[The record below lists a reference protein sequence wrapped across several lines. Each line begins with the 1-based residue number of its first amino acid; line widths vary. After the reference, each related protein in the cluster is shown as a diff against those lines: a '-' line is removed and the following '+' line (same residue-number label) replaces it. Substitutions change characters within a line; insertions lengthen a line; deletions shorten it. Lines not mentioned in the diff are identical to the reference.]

1 MPNKINYISMYHTKQ
16 RVRNGEKLSLTQFNN
31 INNNNG
37 IANNVAKV
45 VNKVKPIV
53 YKYKVHQNGP
63 DSSLN
68 IVLMNFQGTQ
78 AFAFAAMGAT
88 PLYNT
93 NWGITG
99 AFLTIT
105 GHRLLPSTDPG
116 IIPPIPSIYTETLDI
131 HTDSE
136 NNLNSSF
143 LTAKMNYVDNATE
156 GKITQ
161 LTELNYVI
169 TGGNGIFKGKTNL
182 KLKLDNVNYTREII
196 IT

>member
-1 MPNKINYISMYHTKQ
+1 MPNKVKFMSMYQTKQ
-16 RVRNGEKLSLTQFNN
+16 RVRSGEKLALTSVNN
-31 INNNNG
+31 IKPSN
-37 IANNVAKV
+37 IPRAIPKV

-78 AFAFAAMGAT
+78 AFAFAAMGST
-88 PLYNT
+88 PLYDM
-93 NWGITG
+93 NWGTTG
-99 AFLTIT
+99 AFLTIS

-116 IIPPIPSIYTETLDI
+116 IIPAIPSIYTETLDI
-131 HTDSE
+131 HTDSS
-136 NNLNSSF
+136 NVLTSSF
-143 LTAKMNYVDNATE
+143 LTAKMNYVDKSLD

-161 LTELNYVI
+161 LSELNYVI

-182 KLKLDNVNYTREII
+182 NLKLDNVNYLREIT